1 MREQYVGAT
10 LKYFLTSFPR
20 FPTTMFVIACSI
32 NKCDGKALETRL
44 AMFIVSYTGKV
55 LPVRPV
61 KVRRPGCVFST
72 TVQKSLNIISI
83 KY

>member
-10 LKYFLTSFPR
+10 PKYILTSFPG

-32 NKCDGKALETRL
+32 NKCDGKVLETRL
-44 AMFIVSYTGKV
+44 AMFIVPKTEIV

-61 KVRRPGCVFST
+61 MLENQVVCSLQQSKT
-72 TVQKSLNIISI
+72 LNITSI

>member
-10 LKYFLTSFPR
+10 LTYFLTTFPR

-32 NKCDGKALETRL
+32 NRCDRKALETRL
-44 AMFIVSYTGKV
+44 AMFIVSYTGRV

-61 KVRRPGCVFST
+61 KLENQVVCSL
-72 TVQKSLNIISI
+72 QQSKSLNIISI